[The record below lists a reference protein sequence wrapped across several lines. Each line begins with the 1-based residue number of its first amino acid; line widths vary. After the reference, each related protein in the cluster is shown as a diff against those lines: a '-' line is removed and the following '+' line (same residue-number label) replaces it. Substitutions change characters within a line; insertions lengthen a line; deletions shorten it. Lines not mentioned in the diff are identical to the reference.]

1 MTDNTGFQKY
11 IVSRLFPLGEYEF
24 EVLRSLILGCSYSD
38 YFTKDELTEE
48 EYSNIVASLHD
59 AVSESDPAKFLE
71 AAHKRGFILLAPAP
85 EAKNI
90 WALFEGMN
98 EERVEDG
105 MYLWSVQEI
114 YRMMKEEL
122 SLFDGLDDPSKKAAL
137 DITLN
142 TSPLPLFSSV
152 LKSIDEESD
161 EHTHLPENISMKD
174 LQDILGVQIED
185 YLSLQMG
192 TIKGT
197 KAKEVMQKEIISE
210 LKNKQ

>member
-1 MTDNTGFQKY
+1 
-11 IVSRLFPLGEYEF
+11 
-24 EVLRSLILGCSYSD
+24 
-38 YFTKDELTEE
+38 
-48 EYSNIVASLHD
+48 
-59 AVSESDPAKFLE
+59 
-71 AAHKRGFILLAPAP
+71 
-85 EAKNI
+85 
-90 WALFEGMN
+90 
-98 EERVEDG
+98 
-105 MYLWSVQEI
+105 
-114 YRMMKEEL
+114 MMKEEL
-122 SLFDGLDDPSKKAAL
+122 SLFDGLDEQSKKAAL

-161 EHTHLPENISMKD
+161 ENTHLPENISMKD